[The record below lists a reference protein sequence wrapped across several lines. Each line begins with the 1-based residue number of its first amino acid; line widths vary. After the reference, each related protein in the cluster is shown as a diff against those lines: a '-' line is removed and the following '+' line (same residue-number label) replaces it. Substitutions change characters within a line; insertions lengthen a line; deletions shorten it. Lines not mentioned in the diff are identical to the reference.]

1 MRNINKRIF
10 LAVIIGALFSACT
23 KDLSEINVD
32 PNKIGS
38 AEPENL
44 FAPAIHSLVNN
55 NLNRSKRI
63 NNEFMQVHV
72 TDNNNNDFHRYEVR
86 PSESEYMWNNWY
98 VRLTAFRAS
107 YQRSIALSEAIPA
120 YKTFAGMSLIMDA
133 LVSSYITDLYGDI
146 PYFDANKGK
155 EGIIQ
160 PKFDR
165 QEDIYK
171 DLFRKLEEANTLLT
185 GQAALPEAQV
195 FADPIYNGDA
205 AKWRK
210 FGNSLYLRLLLRVSG
225 KPSSGAVDLI
235 KKIAETEKSAY
246 PMMASNADA
255 AVLRFTPTPPLV
267 SEFYNYRVLDFNGGI
282 GYTEFF
288 INTLNAWGDPRREKW
303 ATISGGSYMG
313 VASGYL
319 SGQTPERLSIPKTE
333 LMNEPLMGNILNYAE
348 VQFMLA
354 EASLKAYINP
364 ASTKTF
370 YDNGVTSAITFWG
383 LEVPEA
389 YLDKEDVKWN
399 ETRTPE
405 QKLEAIILQK
415 YFTLFFTDFQQWSEY
430 RRTSY
435 PVLPIGPGLLNNAKM
450 PSRFRYPVKVQALN
464 TQNYNEAVA
473 IIGTDDLNSKVWW
486 DTEN

>member
-1 MRNINKRIF
+1 MKNINKGLF
-10 LAVIIGALFSACT
+10 LAVIMGVLFSACT
-23 KDLSEINVD
+23 KDLPDINVD

-98 VRLTAFRAS
+98 VRLTAFRTS
-107 YQRSIALSEAIPA
+107 YERSLELSEAIPT
-120 YKTFAGMSLIMDA
+120 YKTFAGMSLIMDV
-133 LVSSYITDLYGDI
+133 LVSSYITDLYGDV

-155 EGIIQ
+155 DGIIQ

-171 DLFRKLEEANTLLT
+171 DLFRKLEEANILLT
-185 GQAALPEAQV
+185 GQAVLPETHV
-195 FADPIYNGDA
+195 FGDPIYNGDA

-210 FGNSLYLRLLLRVSG
+210 LGNSLYLRLLLRVSA
-225 KPSSGAVDLI
+225 KPSLGAIDLI
-235 KKIAETEKSAY
+235 KKIAETEKSNY
-246 PMMASNADA
+246 PMMTSNADA

-288 INTLNAWGDPRREKW
+288 INTLNAWDDPRREKW

-354 EASLKAYINP
+354 EASLKEYITP
-364 ASTKTF
+364 SSTQT
-370 YDNGVTSAITFWG
+370 YYNNGVTNAITFWG
-383 LEVPEA
+383 LLVPEG
-389 YLDKEDVKWN
+389 YLDKEDIKWD

-405 QKLEAIILQK
+405 QRLEAIILQK

-430 RRTSY
+430 RRTGY
-435 PVLPIGPGLLNNAKM
+435 PSLPVGPGLLNNGKM

-464 TQNYNEAVA
+464 TQNYNNAVA

-486 DTEN
+486 NTEN